1 MHLVSDFDGV
11 WTDPRAEADAIRD
24 LMASRLAETTNLS
37 LERVKIIFSEI
48 EQEFINNPFNYGWIF
63 EGQITAYAMEDMY
76 GRNHAI
82 AIALWNSSPKFEES
96 KLLCEAII
104 KISGDAER
112 FADACFRDGRSTYRE
127 TNKFFLVSE
136 AAQVI
141 SALRERD
148 YQMTIVSN
156 SKVTHILDL
165 FDAAEVSLDTFEVI
179 GGARKF
185 NLGFTPSVPETLEW
199 NTAKV
204 SLQRPHY
211 LELLERLKPDAV
223 IGDVFS
229 LDLSVPLYL
238 RNNRKDWS
246 HLRGGLINQPYTP
259 AWVLNGNAA
268 SASELG
274 LDILPSLKS
283 VPSWLD
289 RLAQK

>member
-24 LMASRLAETTNLS
+24 LMASRLAEVANLS
-37 LERVKIIFSEI
+37 QERVKTIFSEI
-48 EQEFINNPFNYGWIF
+48 EEKFIDNPFNYGWLF
-63 EGQITAYAMEDMY
+63 EGSITAYAMEDMY

-82 AIALWNSSPKFEES
+82 ATAIWESRPSFEES
-96 KLLCEAII
+96 ALLREAIV

-112 FADACFRDGRSTYRE
+112 FADACFRDGRSKYRE
-127 TNKFFLVSE
+127 TNKSFLVSQSAE
-136 AAQVI
+136 VI
-141 SALRERD
+141 SQLRERG

-165 FDAAEVSLDTFEVI
+165 FDAAEVSLDGFEVI

-185 NLGFTPSVPETLEW
+185 NLGFTPSVPETLQW
-199 NTAKV
+199 QSAQV

-238 RNNRKDWS
+238 RNNRSDWR
-246 HLRGGLINQPYTP
+246 HLRAGLIKQPYTP
-259 AWVLNGNAA
+259 TWVVNGNVALVA
-268 SASELG
+268 ELG
-274 LDILPSLKS
+274 LDVLTDLTA
-283 VPSWLD
+283 VPNWLD
-289 RLAQK
+289 RLIRK